1 MRVVITGGTG
11 FLGIRLAKRLVELAE
26 LTVPSGERRPIGEI
40 TLFDSQEPSAAVPEA
55 PFPIRIVIG
64 DISERDTVDA
74 LIDRDD
80 ISVFHLA
87 SVVSGGGEQDFD
99 LAMRVNHRGGI
110 NVLEALRA
118 RNSLPRLVFA
128 SSIAVFGGSAMPDTV
143 GDATRQTPQTTYG
156 ITKAILELLINDYTR
171 KGFLDGRSARLPTAI
186 IRPGKPNAAASGFAS
201 GVFREP
207 LAGVD
212 FVLPVPPETVMVV
225 LGYRAIVD
233 GLIQLHEVDGAE
245 LGDDLSLG
253 LPGHRVTAQEMIDAL
268 HRTAGSRA
276 LGNIT
281 VDPDPFIT
289 SICETWPQSLDSA
302 RADALGFPKDEGLDA
317 IVRYYIEDYLSD

>member
-11 FLGIRLAKRLVELAE
+11 FLGIRLAKRLV
-26 LTVPSGERRPIGEI
+26 
-40 TLFDSQEPSAAVPEA
+40 
-55 PFPIRIVIG
+55 
-64 DISERDTVDA
+64 
-74 LIDRDD
+74 
-80 ISVFHLA
+80 
-87 SVVSGGGEQDFD
+87 
-99 LAMRVNHRGGI
+99 
-110 NVLEALRA
+110 
-118 RNSLPRLVFA
+118 FA

-143 GDATRQTPQTTYG
+143 GHATRQTPQTTYG

-212 FVLPVPPETVMVV
+212 FVLPGPPETVMVV
-225 LGYRAIVD
+225 LGDRAIVD
-233 GLIQLHEVDGAE
+233 GLILLHEVDGAE

-302 RADALGFPKDEGLDA
+302 R
-317 IVRYYIEDYLSD
+317 